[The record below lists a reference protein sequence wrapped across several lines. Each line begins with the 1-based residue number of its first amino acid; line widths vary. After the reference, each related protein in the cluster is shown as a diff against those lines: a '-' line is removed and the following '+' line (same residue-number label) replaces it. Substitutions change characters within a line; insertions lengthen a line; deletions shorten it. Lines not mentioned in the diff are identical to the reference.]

1 MKRIFLTLILTFWL
15 GGIILA
21 QDNWTPL
28 FNGKNLKGWKQLN
41 GKAKYE
47 VRDSAIVGTTVYD
60 TPNSF
65 LVTEKIYGNFIFEF
79 EFKLEGHLNSGVQ
92 FRSESKKDYRDGKVH
107 GYQFEI
113 DPGERA
119 WTGGI
124 FDESRRGWLYPLTK
138 NNDTRSAYKSDAWN
152 HGRIEAIGNSIKTYV
167 NGILCTDLI
176 DDATASGFI
185 GLQVHQVKDP
195 ARAGLS
201 VLWRNLR
208 ICTDNLEEER
218 KKNLP
223 LIAQVNGIDNTI
235 SEREKEE
242 GWKLIF
248 DGKSSEGWKG
258 AVSDPFPDKVWV
270 IEEGML
276 KVLKSSE
283 RSGGIITDK
292 KYGNFEL
299 LVDFRMTSGAN
310 SGIKYFVNKNET
322 TGEFATI
329 GCEYQILD
337 DRLHPDAEKGVKGNR
352 KLGSLYDLIPAREDK
367 PYWSNTFNHA
377 KIVVRG
383 NHVEHWLNDVKIL
396 EYERNTDIWQALVNY
411 SKFSGIPN
419 FGNAEEGNIYLQDH
433 GDEVCFKNIKIREL

>member
-1 MKRIFLTLILTFWL
+1 MILCFCTGEFL
-15 GGIILA
+15 LA
-21 QDNWTPL
+21 QTHWTPL

-41 GKAKYE
+41 GQATYE
-47 VRDSAIVGTTVYD
+47 VRDGAIVGSSVYG

-65 LVTEKIYGNFIFEF
+65 LITEKNYGDFIFEF

-92 FRSESKKDYRDGKVH
+92 FRSESKKEYRDGKVH

-124 FDESRRGWLYPLTK
+124 FDESRRGWLYPLSK
-138 NNDTRSAYKSDAWN
+138 NDDARSAYKNEEWN
-152 HGRIEAIGNSIKTYV
+152 QGRIEAIGNSIKTYV
-167 NGILCTDLI
+167 NGVLCADLI

-208 ICTDNLEEER
+208 ICTDNLEEVQM
-218 KKNLP
+218 KNLP
-223 LIAQVNGIDNTI
+223 KIAQVNGIDNTL
-235 SEREKEE
+235 SEREQEE
-242 GWKLIF
+242 GWMLLF
-248 DGKSSEGWKG
+248 DGKTPAGWKG
-258 AVSDPFPDKVWV
+258 AKSDPFPGEVWV

-283 RSGGIITDK
+283 RSGGIITEK

-299 LVDFRMTSGAN
+299 LVDFRITSGAN
-310 SGIKYFVNKNET
+310 SGIKYFINKDET
-322 TGEFATI
+322 TGAMASI

-367 PYWSNTFNHA
+367 PYRSNTFNHA
-377 KIVVRG
+377 KIVVTG
-383 NHVEHWLNDVKIL
+383 NHVEHWLNDVKLL
-396 EYERNTDIWQALVNY
+396 EYERNTDTWQALVNY
-411 SKFSGIPN
+411 SKFSDIEN
-419 FGNAEEGNIYLQDH
+419 FGNAEKGNIFLQDH
-433 GDEVCFKNIKIREL
+433 GDEVWFKNIKIREL

>member
-1 MKRIFLTLILTFWL
+1 MLLITFWL
-15 GGIILA
+15 GHVAVA
-21 QDNWTPL
+21 QTKWIPL

-47 VRDSAIVGTTVYD
+47 VRDGAIVGTSVYD

-65 LVTEKIYGNFIFEF
+65 LVTEKNYGDFILEF
-79 EFKLEGHLNSGVQ
+79 EFKLEGRLNSGVQ
-92 FRSESKKDYRDGKVH
+92 FRSESKPEYKDGKVH

-124 FDESRRGWLYPLTK
+124 FDESRRGWLYPLSK
-138 NNDTRSAYKSDAWN
+138 NDDARSACKNDQWN
-152 HGRIEAIGNSIKTYV
+152 QGRIEAIGNSIKTYV
-167 NGILCTDLI
+167 NGMLCSDLI

-185 GLQVHQVKDP
+185 GLQVHQVKD
-195 ARAGLS
+195 ASRAGLS

-218 KKNLP
+218 IKDTP
-223 LIAQVNGIDNTI
+223 LVEQVNGIDNTL
-235 SEREKEE
+235 SEREKAD
-242 GWKLIF
+242 GWKLLF
-248 DGKSSEGWKG
+248 DGKTSAGWKG
-258 AVSDPFPDKVWV
+258 AVSDPFPEKVWV

-276 KVLKSSE
+276 KVLKTKE

-292 KYGNFEL
+292 KYTNFEL
-299 LVDFRMTSGAN
+299 LVDFRITSGAN
-310 SGIKYFVNKNET
+310 SGIKYFVNKVET

-337 DRLHPDAEKGVKGNR
+337 DKLHPDAEKGVKGDR
-352 KLGSLYDLIPAREDK
+352 KLGSLYDLIPASEDK
-367 PYWSNTFNHA
+367 PYRSSTFNHA

-396 EYERNTDIWQALVNY
+396 EYERNTDTWQALVNY
-411 SKFSGIPN
+411 SKFSDIAN
-419 FGNAEEGNIYLQDH
+419 FGNAEEGNICLQDH
-433 GDEVCFKNIKIREL
+433 GDEVWFKNIKIKEL